1 MAENN
6 AEKRVQETVLRQD
19 VINTAVNFLQ
29 NPTVQR
35 SSLKHRQAFLKSKG
49 LSDEEIRVA
58 CERATALLAEKQNFT
73 PPGVLTNIP
82 NAAVP
87 IYTPQAQSSW
97 SKFRDF
103 ANAIVLIGGVSY
115 GIYLFYK
122 KYIVPWLVGGKGQKP
137 SLEQSISQ
145 LDLAIAASIQ
155 ELRDSVNKVH
165 ADLKTLHERQTRSPS
180 DGPATIRQIEELK
193 NEIASVKGLLLNR
206 SQFAPPVTKSP
217 LTPPSIP
224 AWQLSAAE
232 SAKETEESQGGKGDA
247 DIEDI
252 CLSGSGS
259 SETEMVTNNG
269 SDSSLEMIRE

>member
-122 KYIVPWLVGGKGQKP
+122 
-137 SLEQSISQ
+137 